1 MLSSRVTLVLISSGV
16 MIALGLVVFTW
27 GFGAGASE
35 AQQDAMHNCP
45 QTGKWAIAVWDGPD
59 GTDTGQALA
68 TCGGTA
74 VAAYYLD
81 PVTQGWERWFAGR
94 PEVSTLETLNDRQGV
109 IALGEAGAPAS
120 TATATPTPTAGET
133 PTATPTL
140 TPTATPALTPP
151 AVPTPV
157 VFEKGDE
164 DLTFYLYTASFE
176 LEWPSVTGAGWI
188 ELTVFR
194 QEDGSE
200 TIVCT
205 TEKLWAPTSG
215 SKVCDGGP
223 GDFRLGVV
231 VENDCVACT
240 DWSVSIT
247 PQ

>member
-1 MLSSRVTLVLISSGV
+1 
-16 MIALGLVVFTW
+16 VVFTW

-74 VAAYYLD
+74 VAAYHLD

-94 PEVSTLETLNDRQGV
+94 PEVSTLETLDNMQGV
-109 IALGEAGAPAS
+109 IALGEVGAPAP
-120 TATATPTPTAGET
+120 TATPTPT
-133 PTATPTL
+133 PTAEE

-157 VFEKGDE
+157 VFEKGDQ

-176 LEWPSVTGAGWI
+176 LEWMVMGAGWI
-188 ELTVFR
+188 ELTVFH

-205 TEKLWAPTSG
+205 SEKLWAPTSG
-215 SKVCDGGP
+215 SKACNGGP
-223 GDFRLGVV
+223 GDFRLGVATSGD
-231 VENDCVACT
+231 ND
-240 DWSVSIT
+240 WFVSIT

>member
-81 PVTQGWERWFAGR
+81 PVTQGWERWFAAR
-94 PEVSTLETLNDRQGV
+94 PEVSNLETLNDRQGV

-133 PTATPTL
+133 PTLTPTATPTL
-140 TPTATPALTPP
+140 TPS

-176 LEWPSVTGAGWI
+176 LEWTVMYAGWI
-188 ELTVFR
+188 ELTLFR
-194 QEDGSE
+194 QENGSE

-205 TEKLWAPTSG
+205 TEKLWAGKSG
-215 SKVCDGGP
+215 SRACNGGP
-223 GDFRLGVV
+223 GDFRLGVATSGDNYWV
-231 VENDCVACT
+231 VT
-240 DWSVSIT
+240 IT

>member
-1 MLSSRVTLVLISSGV
+1 MISSRVTLVLISSGV

-81 PVTQGWERWFAGR
+81 PVTQGWERWFAIR
-94 PEVSTLETLNDRQGV
+94 PEVSNLETLNDRQGV

-140 TPTATPALTPP
+140 TPTATPTLTPS

-176 LEWPSVTGAGWI
+176 LEWMVMGAGWI

-215 SKVCDGGP
+215 SKACNGGP
-223 GDFRLGVV
+223 GDFRLGVATSGD
-231 VENDCVACT
+231 ND
-240 DWSVSIT
+240 WFVSIT

>member
-81 PVTQGWERWFAGR
+81 PVTQGWERWFAAR
-94 PEVSTLETLNDRQGV
+94 PEVSNLETLNDRQGV

-120 TATATPTPTAGET
+120 TATATPTPTAGE
-133 PTATPTL
+133 TPTL

-176 LEWPSVTGAGWI
+176 LEWMVMGAGWI

-215 SKVCDGGP
+215 SKACNGGP
-223 GDFRLGVV
+223 GDFRLGVATSGD
-231 VENDCVACT
+231 ND
-240 DWSVSIT
+240 WFVSIT

>member
-1 MLSSRVTLVLISSGV
+1 MLSSRMTLVLISSGV

-45 QTGKWAIAVWDGPD
+45 QTGNWAIAVWDGPD

-68 TCGGTA
+68 TCGETA
-74 VAAYYLD
+74 VAAAYYLD

-94 PEVSTLETLNDRQGV
+94 PEVSTLETLNNMQGV
-109 IALGEAGAPAS
+109 IALGEVGAPAS
-120 TATATPTPTAGET
+120 TATPTPTPTAGE
-133 PTATPTL
+133 

-176 LEWPSVTGAGWI
+176 LEWMVMGAGWI

-215 SKVCDGGP
+215 SKACNGGP
-223 GDFRLGVV
+223 GDFRLGVATSGD
-231 VENDCVACT
+231 ND
-240 DWSVSIT
+240 WFVSIT

>member
-1 MLSSRVTLVLISSGV
+1 MSNGTLVEAHGAALSHDCGCSLGYPRRGSTRRARATPSPYSTMIGPATNDWVTGSMLGV
-16 MIALGLVVFTW
+16 TMA
-27 GFGAGASE
+27 
-35 AQQDAMHNCP
+35 
-45 QTGKWAIAVWDGPD
+45 
-59 GTDTGQALA
+59 
-68 TCGGTA
+68 
-74 VAAYYLD
+74 
-81 PVTQGWERWFAGR
+81 
-94 PEVSTLETLNDRQGV
+94 
-109 IALGEAGAPAS
+109 
-120 TATATPTPTAGET
+120 ATATPTLT

-164 DLTFYLYTASFE
+164 DLAFYLYTASFE
-176 LEWPSVTGAGWI
+176 LEWMVMGAGWI
-188 ELTVFR
+188 ELTVFH

-240 DWSVSIT
+240 DWFVSIT